1 MEMTGNEKQPGKN
14 FKLLM
19 GIIIALVLIVAGAVT
34 WIVIQSTKIN
44 EMTEM
49 FDLEKEELTDEFS
62 QLSVQYEGYEL
73 NVNND
78 SIIELFEAEKMK
90 VQRLREELRTVKST
104 NTSRISELKKELATV
119 RGVLKTYIAQVDSL
133 NKKNSELQEENQT
146 VTRKFQE
153 ARSNANQ
160 LSKEKEQLS
169 ERVTMAS
176 QLDATNIYIK
186 PVNKRGKDEK
196 KVSKVTQLNI
206 SFTITK
212 NITAPTGEKS
222 IYLRISKPDD
232 DVLVKSASNVFAY
245 ENQNIAYSIR
255 KDIEYS
261 GEEQSVT
268 VYWKVEEFLQSGT
281 YRVDIFAD
289 GNLIGKKTFSME

>member
-1 MEMTGNEKQPGKN
+1 MSENEKKPGKN
-14 FKLLM
+14 FKLLI
-19 GIIIALVLIVAGAVT
+19 GIIVALVLIVAGAVT
-34 WIVIQSTKIN
+34 WIVIQSTKIT

-49 FDLEKEELTDEFS
+49 FDLEKEELTDEYS
-62 QLSVQYEGYEL
+62 QLAVQYEGYEL

-133 NKKNSELQEENQT
+133 NKKNSQLQEENQV
-146 VTRKFQE
+146 VTRKFHE

-176 QLDATNIYIK
+176 QLDATNIIIK
-186 PVNKRGKDEK
+186 SVNKKGKDEK

-206 SFTITK
+206 SFIITK

-222 IYLRISKPDD
+222 IYVRIAKPDD
-232 DVLVKSASNVFAY
+232 DVLVKSAGNVFMY
-245 ENQNIAYSIR
+245 ENKNIAYSIR

-261 GEEQSVT
+261 GEEQSVI
-268 VYWKVEEFLQSGT
+268 VYWKVEEFLEAGS

-289 GNLIGKKTFSME
+289 GNLIGKKSFSME

>member
-1 MEMTGNEKQPGKN
+1 MEMSENEKKPGKN
-14 FKLLM
+14 FKLLI
-19 GIIIALVLIVAGAVT
+19 GIIVALVLIVAGAVT
-34 WIVIQSTKIN
+34 WIVIQSTKIT

-49 FDLEKEELTDEFS
+49 FDLEKEELTDEYS
-62 QLSVQYEGYEL
+62 QLAVQYEGYEL

-133 NKKNSELQEENQT
+133 NKKNSQLQEENQV
-146 VTRKFQE
+146 VTRKFHE

-176 QLDATNIYIK
+176 QLDATNIIIK
-186 PVNKRGKDEK
+186 SVNKKGKDEK

-206 SFTITK
+206 SFIITK

-222 IYLRISKPDD
+222 IYVRIAKPDD
-232 DVLVKSASNVFAY
+232 DVLVKSAGNVFMY
-245 ENQNIAYSIR
+245 ENKNIAYSIR

-261 GEEQSVT
+261 GEEQSVI
-268 VYWKVEEFLQSGT
+268 VYWKVEEFLEAGS

-289 GNLIGKKTFSME
+289 GNLIGKKSFSME

>member
-1 MEMTGNEKQPGKN
+1 MEITGNEKQPRKS
-14 FKLLM
+14 FKLLI

-34 WIVIQSTKIN
+34 WIVIQSTKMK
-44 EMTEM
+44 EMTGM
-49 FDLEKEELTDEFS
+49 FDLEKEELSDEFS
-62 QLSVQYEGYEL
+62 QLAVQYEGYEL

-133 NKKNSELQEENQT
+133 NKVNSELQEENQT

-153 ARSNANQ
+153 AKSNASQ

-176 QLDATNIYIK
+176 QLDATNISIK
-186 PVNKRGKDEK
+186 SVNKRGKDEE
-196 KVSKVTQLNI
+196 KVTKVTQLNI

-222 IYLRISKPDD
+222 IYIRIAKPDD

-245 ENQNIAYSIR
+245 ENKNIAYSIR

>member
-1 MEMTGNEKQPGKN
+1 MEMSENEKKPGKN
-14 FKLLM
+14 FKLLI
-19 GIIIALVLIVAGAVT
+19 GIIVALVLIVAGAVT
-34 WIVIQSTKIN
+34 WIVIQSTKIT

-49 FDLEKEELTDEFS
+49 FDLEKEELTDEYS
-62 QLSVQYEGYEL
+62 QLAVQYEGYEL

-133 NKKNSELQEENQT
+133 NKKNSQLQEENQV
-146 VTRKFQE
+146 VTRKFHE

-169 ERVTMAS
+169 ERGTMAS
-176 QLDATNIYIK
+176 QLDATNIIIK
-186 PVNKRGKDEK
+186 SVNKKGKDEK

-206 SFTITK
+206 SFIITK

-222 IYLRISKPDD
+222 IYVRIAKPDD
-232 DVLVKSASNVFAY
+232 DVLVKSAGNVFMY
-245 ENQNIAYSIR
+245 ENKNIAYSIR

-261 GEEQSVT
+261 GEEQSVI
-268 VYWKVEEFLQSGT
+268 VYWKVEEFLEAGS

-289 GNLIGKKTFSME
+289 GNLIGKKSFSME

>member
-1 MEMTGNEKQPGKN
+1 M
-14 FKLLM
+14 
-19 GIIIALVLIVAGAVT
+19 
-34 WIVIQSTKIN
+34 
-44 EMTEM
+44 
-49 FDLEKEELTDEFS
+49 
-62 QLSVQYEGYEL
+62 
-73 NVNND
+73 
-78 SIIELFEAEKMK
+78 
-90 VQRLREELRTVKST
+90 
-104 NTSRISELKKELATV
+104 KKELATV

-133 NKKNSELQEENQT
+133 NKKNSQLQEENQV
-146 VTRKFQE
+146 VTRKFHE

-176 QLDATNIYIK
+176 QLDATNIIIK
-186 PVNKRGKDEK
+186 SVNKKGKDEK

-206 SFTITK
+206 SFIITK

-222 IYLRISKPDD
+222 IYVRIAKPDD
-232 DVLVKSASNVFAY
+232 DVLVKSAGNVFMY
-245 ENQNIAYSIR
+245 ENKNIAYSIR

-268 VYWKVEEFLQSGT
+268 VYWKVEEFLEAGS

-289 GNLIGKKTFSME
+289 GNLIGKKSFSME

>member
-1 MEMTGNEKQPGKN
+1 MEMTENEKKPGKN
-14 FKLLM
+14 FKLLI

-62 QLSVQYEGYEL
+62 QLAVQYEGYEL

-104 NTSRISELKKELATV
+104 NTSRINELKKELATV

-133 NKKNSELQEENQT
+133 NKINSELQEENQV
-146 VTRKFQE
+146 VTRKFHE

-176 QLDATNIYIK
+176 QLDATNIFIK

-222 IYLRISKPDD
+222 IYLRIAKPDD
-232 DVLVKSASNVFAY
+232 DVLVKSAGNVFAY
-245 ENQNIAYSIR
+245 ENKEIAYSIR

-268 VYWKVEEFLQSGT
+268 VYWKVEEFLQAGT

-289 GNLIGKKTFSME
+289 GNLIGKKSFSME

>member
-1 MEMTGNEKQPGKN
+1 MEMSENEKKPGKN
-14 FKLLM
+14 FKLLI

-44 EMTEM
+44 EMTQM
-49 FDLEKEELTDEFS
+49 FDLEKEELTDEYS
-62 QLSVQYEGYEL
+62 QLAVQYEGYEL

-104 NTSRISELKKELATV
+104 NTSRINELKKELATV

-133 NKKNSELQEENQT
+133 NKINSELQEENQV
-146 VTRKFQE
+146 VTRKFHE
-153 ARSNANQ
+153 ARSNVNQ

-176 QLDATNIYIK
+176 QLDATNIFIK

-222 IYLRISKPDD
+222 IYLRIAKPDD
-232 DVLVKSASNVFAY
+232 DVLVKSAGNVFAY
-245 ENQNIAYSIR
+245 ENKEIAYSIR

-261 GEEQSVT
+261 GEEQSMT
-268 VYWKVEEFLQSGT
+268 VYWKVEEFLQAGT

-289 GNLIGKKTFSME
+289 GNLIGKKSFSME

>member
-1 MEMTGNEKQPGKN
+1 MEMSENEKKPGKN
-14 FKLLM
+14 FKLLI
-19 GIIIALVLIVAGAVT
+19 GIIVALVLIVAGAVT
-34 WIVIQSTKIN
+34 WIVIQSTKIT

-49 FDLEKEELTDEFS
+49 FDLEKEELTDEYS
-62 QLSVQYEGYEL
+62 QLAVQYEGYEL

-133 NKKNSELQEENQT
+133 NKKNSQLQEENQV
-146 VTRKFQE
+146 VTRKFHE

-176 QLDATNIYIK
+176 QLDATNIIIK
-186 PVNKRGKDEK
+186 SVNKKGKDEK

-206 SFTITK
+206 SFIITK

-222 IYLRISKPDD
+222 IYVRIAKPDD
-232 DVLVKSASNVFAY
+232 DVLVKSAGNVFMY
-245 ENQNIAYSIR
+245 ENKNIAYSIR

-268 VYWKVEEFLQSGT
+268 VYWKVEEFLEAGS

-289 GNLIGKKTFSME
+289 GNLIGKKSFSME

>member
-1 MEMTGNEKQPGKN
+1 MEMTENEKKPGKN
-14 FKLLM
+14 FKLLI

-62 QLSVQYEGYEL
+62 QLAVQYEGYEL

-104 NTSRISELKKELATV
+104 NTSRINELKKELATV

-133 NKKNSELQEENQT
+133 NKKNSELQEENQV

-153 ARSNANQ
+153 ARSNANK

-176 QLDATNIYIK
+176 QLDATNIIIK
-186 PVNKRGKDEK
+186 SVNKKGKDEK

-206 SFTITK
+206 SFIITK

-222 IYLRISKPDD
+222 IYVRIAKPDD
-232 DVLVKSASNVFAY
+232 DVLVKSEGNVFQY
-245 ENQNIAYSIR
+245 ENKNIAYSIR

-268 VYWKVEEFLQSGT
+268 VYWKVEEFLQAGS

-289 GNLIGKKTFSME
+289 GNLIGKKSFSME

>member
-1 MEMTGNEKQPGKN
+1 MEMSENEKKPGKN
-14 FKLLM
+14 FKLLI
-19 GIIIALVLIVAGAVT
+19 GIIVALVLIVAGAVT

-49 FDLEKEELTDEFS
+49 FDLEKEELTDEYS
-62 QLSVQYEGYEL
+62 QLAVQYEGYEL

-133 NKKNSELQEENQT
+133 NKKNSELQEENQA

-176 QLDATNIYIK
+176 QLDATNIIIK
-186 PVNKRGKDEK
+186 PVNKKGKDEK

-222 IYLRISKPDD
+222 IYVRIAKPDD
-232 DVLVKSASNVFAY
+232 DVLVKSAGNVFMY
-245 ENQNIAYSIR
+245 ENKNIAYSIR

-268 VYWKVEEFLQSGT
+268 VYWKVEEFLQAGT
-281 YRVDIFAD
+281 YRADIFAD

>member
-1 MEMTGNEKQPGKN
+1 MEMTGNEKQPRKS
-14 FKLLM
+14 FKLLI

-34 WIVIQSTKIN
+34 WIVIQSTKMN
-44 EMTEM
+44 EMTEL
-49 FDLEKEELTDEFS
+49 FDLEKEELSDEFS
-62 QLSVQYEGYEL
+62 QLAVQYEGYEL

-133 NKKNSELQEENQT
+133 NKVNSELQEENQT

-153 ARSNANQ
+153 AKSNANQ

-176 QLDATNIYIK
+176 QLDATNIAIK
-186 PVNKRGKDEK
+186 PVNKRGKDEN
-196 KVSKVTQLNI
+196 KVTKVTQLNI

-222 IYLRISKPDD
+222 IYLRIAKPDD
-232 DVLVKSASNVFAY
+232 DVLVKSAGNVFAY
-245 ENQNIAYSIR
+245 ENKNIAYSIR

>member
-1 MEMTGNEKQPGKN
+1 MEMTGNEKQPRKS
-14 FKLLM
+14 FKLLI

-34 WIVIQSTKIN
+34 WIVIQSTKMN
-44 EMTEM
+44 EMTEL
-49 FDLEKEELTDEFS
+49 FDLEKEELSDEFS
-62 QLSVQYEGYEL
+62 QLAVQYEGYEL

-133 NKKNSELQEENQT
+133 NKINSALQEENQT

-176 QLDATNIYIK
+176 QLDATNIAIK
-186 PVNKRGKDEK
+186 SVNKRGKDEN
-196 KVSKVTQLNI
+196 KVTKVTQLNI

-222 IYLRISKPDD
+222 IYLRIAKPDD

-245 ENQNIAYSIR
+245 ENKNIAYSIR

>member
-1 MEMTGNEKQPGKN
+1 MSENEKKPGKN
-14 FKLLM
+14 FKLLI
-19 GIIIALVLIVAGAVT
+19 GIIVALVLIVAGAVT
-34 WIVIQSTKIN
+34 WIVIQSTKIT

-49 FDLEKEELTDEFS
+49 FDLEKEELTDEYS
-62 QLSVQYEGYEL
+62 QLAVQYEGYEL

-133 NKKNSELQEENQT
+133 NKKNSQLQEENQV
-146 VTRKFQE
+146 VTRKFHE

-176 QLDATNIYIK
+176 QLDATNIIIK
-186 PVNKRGKDEK
+186 SVNKKGKDEK

-206 SFTITK
+206 SFIITK

-222 IYLRISKPDD
+222 IYVRIAKPDD
-232 DVLVKSASNVFAY
+232 DVLVKSAGNVFMY
-245 ENQNIAYSIR
+245 ENKNIAYSIR

-268 VYWKVEEFLQSGT
+268 VYWKVEEFLEAGS

-289 GNLIGKKTFSME
+289 GNLIGKKSFSME

>member
-1 MEMTGNEKQPGKN
+1 MEMTGNEKQPRKS
-14 FKLLM
+14 FKLLI
-19 GIIIALVLIVAGAVT
+19 GIVIALVLIVAGAVT
-34 WIVIQSTKIN
+34 WIVIQSTKMN
-44 EMTEM
+44 EMTGM
-49 FDLEKEELTDEFS
+49 FDLEKEELSDEFS
-62 QLSVQYEGYEL
+62 QLAVQYEGYEL

-133 NKKNSELQEENQT
+133 NKINSELQEENQT

-153 ARSNANQ
+153 AKSNASQ

-176 QLDATNIYIK
+176 QLDATNISIK
-186 PVNKRGKDEK
+186 PVNKRGKDEN
-196 KVSKVTQLNI
+196 KVTKVTQLNI

-222 IYLRISKPDD
+222 IYLRIAKPDD

-245 ENQNIAYSIR
+245 ENKNIAYSIR

-289 GNLIGKKTFSME
+289 GNLVGKKTFSME

>member
-1 MEMTGNEKQPGKN
+1 MEMTGNEKQPRKS
-14 FKLLM
+14 FKLLI
-19 GIIIALVLIVAGAVT
+19 GIVIALVLIVAGAVT
-34 WIVIQSTKIN
+34 WIVIQSTKMN
-44 EMTEM
+44 EMTGM
-49 FDLEKEELTDEFS
+49 FDLEKEELSDEFS
-62 QLSVQYEGYEL
+62 QLAVQYEGYEL

-133 NKKNSELQEENQT
+133 NKINSELQEENQT

-153 ARSNANQ
+153 AKSNASQ

-176 QLDATNIYIK
+176 QLDATNISIK
-186 PVNKRGKDEK
+186 SVNKRGKDEN
-196 KVSKVTQLNI
+196 KVTKVTQLNI

-222 IYLRISKPDD
+222 IYLRIAKPDD

-245 ENQNIAYSIR
+245 ENKNIAYSIR

-289 GNLIGKKTFSME
+289 GNLIGKKTFSMQ

>member
-1 MEMTGNEKQPGKN
+1 MEMSENGKKPGKN
-14 FKLLM
+14 FKLLI
-19 GIIIALVLIVAGAVT
+19 GIIVALVLIVAGAVT
-34 WIVIQSTKIN
+34 WIVIQSTKIT

-49 FDLEKEELTDEFS
+49 FDLEKEELTDEYS
-62 QLSVQYEGYEL
+62 QLAVQYEGYEL

-133 NKKNSELQEENQT
+133 NKKNSQLQEENQV
-146 VTRKFQE
+146 VTRKFHE

-176 QLDATNIYIK
+176 QLDATNIIIK
-186 PVNKRGKDEK
+186 SVNKKGKDEK

-206 SFTITK
+206 SFIITK

-222 IYLRISKPDD
+222 IYVRIAKPDD
-232 DVLVKSASNVFAY
+232 DVLVKSAGNVFMY
-245 ENQNIAYSIR
+245 ENKNIAYSIR

-261 GEEQSVT
+261 GEEQSVI
-268 VYWKVEEFLQSGT
+268 VYWKVEEFLETGS

-289 GNLIGKKTFSME
+289 GNLIGKKSFSME

>member
-1 MEMTGNEKQPGKN
+1 MEITGNEKQPRKS
-14 FKLLM
+14 FKLLI

-34 WIVIQSTKIN
+34 WIVIQSTKMK
-44 EMTEM
+44 EMTGM
-49 FDLEKEELTDEFS
+49 FDLEKEELSDEFS
-62 QLSVQYEGYEL
+62 QLAVQYEGYEL

-133 NKKNSELQEENQT
+133 NKINSELQEENQT

-153 ARSNANQ
+153 AKSNASQ

-176 QLDATNIYIK
+176 QLDATNISIK
-186 PVNKRGKDEK
+186 PVNKRGKDEN
-196 KVSKVTQLNI
+196 KVTKVTQLNI

-222 IYLRISKPDD
+222 IYLRIAKPDD

-245 ENQNIAYSIR
+245 ENKNIAYSIR

-289 GNLIGKKTFSME
+289 GNLIGKKTFSMQ